1 MKILIAG
8 ATGAVGTRLVPTLVD
23 GGHDVVAMT
32 RSPGKADGLR
42 ALGAEPVIADGL
54 DRDAV
59 MQSVLRAEPEVIV
72 HQMTALANVKSLKKF
87 DDDFALTNRLR
98 TEGTDHLVEAA
109 RAAGV
114 RRLVVQSYG
123 SWNYERTGSGLKT
136 EDDPLDPDPPA
147 NQRRSMEAIRH
158 LESAVLGSGLEGI
171 ALRYASFYGPGNA
184 IGRGGA
190 LVEMVAK
197 RRLPIVGDG
206 AGVWS
211 FIHIDDAAA
220 ATIAAIER
228 GAPGIYNVGDDRPA
242 PVAEWLPGLAEAIG
256 AKPPRHVPVW
266 AGRLAIG
273 DVGVSM
279 MTRIRGAS
287 NAKARSELG
296 WTPRYPSWREGFR
309 TGLDG
314 APVARREGGSSQVA

>member
-8 ATGAVGTRLVPTLVD
+8 ATGALGTRLVPMLVD
-23 GGHDVVAMT
+23 RGHDVVAMT

-54 DRDAV
+54 DRAGVVQAV
-59 MQSVLRAEPEVIV
+59 ESSEPEVIV
-72 HQMTALANVKSLKKF
+72 HQMTALANVTSMKKF
-87 DDDFALTNRLR
+87 DDEFALTNRLR

-109 RAAGV
+109 RAVGV
-114 RRLVVQSYG
+114 RRLVAQSYG
-123 SWNYERTGSGLKT
+123 MWNYERTGSGLKT

-147 NQRRSMEAIRH
+147 NQRRSLEAIRH
-158 LESAVLGSGLEGI
+158 LESAVVGSGLEGI
-171 ALRYASFYGPGNA
+171 ALRYASSYGPGNA

-211 FIHIDDAAA
+211 FVHIVDAAA
-220 ATIAAIER
+220 ATVAAIEG
-228 GAPGIYNVGDDRPA
+228 GAPGIYNVADDRPS

-266 AGRLAIG
+266 LGRLAIG
-273 DVGVSM
+273 EVGVSW
-279 MTRIRGAS
+279 MTQIRGAS
-287 NAKARSELG
+287 NAKAKRELG

-309 TGLDG
+309 TGLDEG
-314 APVARREGGSSQVA
+314 PAARREGGPSQVA

>member
-1 MKILIAG
+1 
-8 ATGAVGTRLVPTLVD
+8 
-23 GGHDVVAMT
+23 
-32 RSPGKADGLR
+32 LR
-42 ALGAEPVIADGL
+42 ALGAEPAIADGL
-54 DRDAV
+54 DRAGV
-59 MQSVLRAEPEVIV
+59 MQAVERSEPEVIV
-72 HQMTALANVKSLKKF
+72 HQMTALANVTSMKKF
-87 DDDFALTNRLR
+87 DDEFALTNRLR

-109 RAAGV
+109 RAVGV
-114 RRLVVQSYG
+114 RRLVAQSYG
-123 SWNYERTGSGLKT
+123 MWNYERTGSGLKT

-147 NQRRSMEAIRH
+147 NQRRSLEAIRH
-158 LESAVLGSGLEGI
+158 LESAVVGSGLEGI

-211 FIHIDDAAA
+211 FVHIVDAAA
-220 ATIAAIER
+220 ATVAAIEG
-228 GAPGIYNVGDDRPA
+228 GAPGIYNVADDRPS

-266 AGRLAIG
+266 LGRLAIG
-273 DVGVSM
+273 EVGVSW

-287 NAKARSELG
+287 NAKAKRELG

-309 TGLDG
+309 MGLDE
-314 APVARREGGSSQVA
+314 APAAGREGGPSQVA